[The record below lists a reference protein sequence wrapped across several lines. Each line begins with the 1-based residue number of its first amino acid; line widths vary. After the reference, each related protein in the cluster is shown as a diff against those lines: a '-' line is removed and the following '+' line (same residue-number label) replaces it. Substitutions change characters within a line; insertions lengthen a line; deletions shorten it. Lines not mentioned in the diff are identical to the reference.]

1 MVMAHHDTEND
12 ETMVARKRG
21 AKEIFVRVFGYV
33 KRYPGFAI
41 GTMGCAIATTL
52 ASLAF
57 PKLTQVVIDD
67 VIGKGRADLLPLVA
81 GAVLAAF
88 FLKGAFNILR
98 INLNNHF
105 EQRVI
110 FDMRRDLYDKLQRLS
125 VNYYDQRATGDLMTR
140 VIDDVNAVERVLIDG
155 IEQGTV
161 SVLSILGVGALL
173 FSFNAR
179 LAMWALTPIPILTIG
194 ALAYTMTAHGRY
206 RLVRRAT
213 SALNSLLHDNL
224 QGIRQ
229 IKGFGREPHELGRF
243 AQRAS
248 ELRTATLRVMR
259 AWSFYSPTMEFSAE
273 LGRVI
278 VILVGGYAV
287 IGGGM
292 SLGRLV
298 GFLSCLWMF
307 YEPVRSLHGL
317 NQMFQAGRAAG
328 ERVFDILDAPVEIG
342 EKPGAIILGQDT
354 MQTPHLNPLPR
365 RGEEIETAHLS
376 PLPLGERK
384 GEGSRGGRVRG
395 EVEYR
400 DVGFEYR
407 TDLRVLGGI
416 NIHARAGET
425 IALVG
430 PTGAGKSTIV
440 NLLPR
445 FYDVTHGQI
454 LIDGHDIRDVTL
466 ESLRRQIGIVS
477 QEAFLFNGTIR
488 ENILYG
494 RLDASEVEMMDAAKA
509 ANCHEFI
516 MKLPEKYDSRVGERG
531 VKLSVGEK
539 QRVSIARALLKDP
552 PILILDEATASVDT
566 ATEKLI
572 QEALERLMA
581 QRTSF
586 VIAHRLSTVRNADQI
601 LVLKAG
607 HVSERGTHEE
617 LMAADGLYANLCRVQ
632 STAVTIEERLDEL
645 EVDAAAG

>member
-1 MVMAHHDTEND
+1 MAHHDTEND

-33 KRYPGFAI
+33 KRYPGFAV
-41 GTMGCAIATTL
+41 GTMGCAIVTTL

-57 PKLTQVVIDD
+57 PWLTQILIDD
-67 VIGKGRADLLPLVA
+67 VIGKRRSDLLPLVA
-81 GAVLAAF
+81 GAVVTAF
-88 FLKGAFNILR
+88 LLKAVFNILR

-110 FDMRRDLYDKLQRLS
+110 YDMRHDLYDKLQRLS

-161 SVLSILGVGALL
+161 SVLSVIGVGALL
-173 FSFNAR
+173 FSFNVR
-179 LAMWALTPIPILTIG
+179 LAMWALTPIPILTVG

-342 EKPGAIILGQDT
+342 EKQNASVL
-354 MQTPHLNPLPR
+354 
-365 RGEEIETAHLS
+365 
-376 PLPLGERK
+376 
-384 GEGSRGGRVRG
+384 GGRVRG

-466 ESLRRQIGIVS
+466 ESLREQIGIVS

-494 RLDASEVEMMDAAKA
+494 RLDASKAEMMDAAKA

-516 MKLPEKYDSRVGERG
+516 MRLPEKYDSRVGERG

-607 HVSERGTHEE
+607 HVIERGTHEE

-632 STAVTIEERLDEL
+632 STAVTIEERLDEM

>member
-1 MVMAHHDTEND
+1 MHRHDTVND

-21 AKEIFVRVFGYV
+21 AREIFSRIFTYVR
-33 KRYPGFAI
+33 RYPWFAV
-41 GTMGCAIATTL
+41 GTVACAVVSTA
-52 ASLAF
+52 ASIAF
-57 PKLTQVVIDD
+57 PKLTQMVIDE
-67 VIGKGRADLLPLVA
+67 VMRAKRGELLGLFTGLV
-81 GAVLAAF
+81 LLSF
-88 FLKGAFNILR
+88 FLRDLFNVLR
-98 INLNNHF
+98 IQLNNRF

-110 FDMRRDLYDKLQRLS
+110 FDLRRDLYDKLQRLS
-125 VNYYDQRATGDLMTR
+125 VTYYDQRATGDLMTR

-161 SVLSILGVGALL
+161 SVLSIVGVGYMMFRFNPQLTALALVPIPLLMGGALL
-173 FSFNAR
+173 Y
-179 LAMWALTPIPILTIG
+179 TI
-194 ALAYTMTAHGRY
+194 TAHKRY
-206 RLVRRAT
+206 RLVRQAT
-213 SALNSLLHDNL
+213 SALNALLHDNL

-229 IKGFGREPHELGRF
+229 IKGFGREPHELARF
-243 AQRAS
+243 ERKADD
-248 ELRTATLRVMR
+248 LRRSTLKVMG
-259 AWSFYSPTMEFSAE
+259 AWSVYSPAMTFCGA
-273 LGRVI
+273 LGYVI
-278 VILVGGYAV
+278 VLWFGGRAV
-287 IGGGM
+287 IADRLT
-292 SLGRLV
+292 LGQFV
-298 GFLSCLWMF
+298 GFLWYLGMF
-307 YEPVRSLHGL
+307 YEPVRALHGL

-328 ERVFDILDAPVEIG
+328 ERVFDILDAPVEIS
-342 EKPGAIILGQDT
+342 EKTQAVALGDDDRAQKGAPT
-354 MQTPHLNPLPR
+354 N
-365 RGEEIETAHLS
+365 
-376 PLPLGERK
+376 
-384 GEGSRGGRVRG
+384 GRVRG
-395 EVEYR
+395 DVEYR
-400 DVGFEYR
+400 HVGFEYR
-407 TDLRVLGGI
+407 ADLPVLNEVG
-416 NIHARAGET
+416 IHARSGET

-445 FYDVTHGQI
+445 FYDVTRGQI

-494 RLDASEVEMMDAAKA
+494 RLDASEAEMIEAANA

-516 MKLPEKYDSRVGERG
+516 MRLPEKYESRVGERG

-581 QRTSF
+581 HRTSF

-607 HVSERGTHEE
+607 RIIERGTHVE
-617 LMAADGLYANLCRVQ
+617 LMATGGLYAQLCRVQ

-645 EVDAAAG
+645 EVDAAAN

>member
-1 MVMAHHDTEND
+1 MWGGREYRVQPFVGLGNLNLMRRHNTEND

-21 AKEIFVRVFGYV
+21 AREIFVRISGYV
-33 KRYPGFAI
+33 ARYPWFAVS
-41 GTMGCAIATTL
+41 MMACAVISTL
-52 ASLAF
+52 ASLAV
-57 PKLTQVVIDD
+57 PKLTQLVIDN
-67 VIGKGRADLLPLVA
+67 VIRAKREELLGMYTGLV
-81 GAVLAAF
+81 LLSF
-88 FLKGAFNILR
+88 FLRDALNVLR
-98 INLNNHF
+98 LQLNNRF

-110 FDMRRDLYDKLQRLS
+110 FDLRRDLYDKLQRLS

-161 SVLSILGVGALL
+161 SILSIVGVGYMM
-173 FSFNAR
+173 FRFDPR
-179 LAMWALTPIPILTIG
+179 LALWAIVPIPLLALG
-194 ALAYTMTAHGRY
+194 AVLYTTTAHKRY
-206 RLVRRAT
+206 RLVRQAT
-213 SALNSLLHDNL
+213 SALNALLHDNL

-229 IKGFGREPHELGRF
+229 IKGFGRETHELGRF
-243 AQRAS
+243 TQRAG
-248 ELRTATLRVMR
+248 ELRTVTLKVMS
-259 AWSFYSPTMEFSAE
+259 AWSVYSPAMTFAGA
-273 LGRVI
+273 LGYVI
-278 VILVGGYAV
+278 ILGFGGRAV
-287 IGGGM
+287 IAGQM
-292 SLGRLV
+292 SMGQFV
-298 GFLSCLWMF
+298 GFLWYLAMF
-307 YEPVRSLHGL
+307 YDPVRQLHSL

-342 EKPGAIILGQDT
+342 EKQDASALT
-354 MQTPHLNPLPR
+354 
-365 RGEEIETAHLS
+365 
-376 PLPLGERK
+376 
-384 GEGSRGGRVRG
+384 GRVRG

-400 DVGFEYR
+400 NVGFEYR
-407 TDLRVLGGI
+407 ADLPVLGDI
-416 NIHARAGET
+416 TIHARPGET

-445 FYDVTHGQI
+445 FYDVTRGQI

-466 ESLRRQIGIVS
+466 ESLREQIGIVS

-494 RLDASEVEMMDAAKA
+494 RLDASEAEMMDAAKA

-516 MKLPEKYDSRVGERG
+516 MRLPEKYDSRVGERG

-607 HVSERGTHEE
+607 HVIERGTHEE

>member
-1 MVMAHHDTEND
+1 MHRHNTVND

-21 AKEIFVRVFGYV
+21 AREIFSRIFIYIR
-33 KRYPGFAI
+33 RYPFFAL
-41 GTMGCAIATTL
+41 GTVVCAVLSTA
-52 ASLAF
+52 ASIAF
-57 PKLTQVVIDD
+57 PKLTQMVIDE
-67 VIGKGRADLLPLVA
+67 VIRARRGELLALFTILVL
-81 GAVLAAF
+81 VSF
-88 FLKGAFNILR
+88 FLRDLFNILR
-98 INLNNHF
+98 IQLNNRF

-110 FDMRRDLYDKLQRLS
+110 FDLRRDLYDKLQQLA
-125 VNYYDQRATGDLMTR
+125 VTYYDQRATGDLMTR

-161 SVLSILGVGALL
+161 SLLAIIGVGYMMLRFNPQLTALALVPIPLLAGGALL
-173 FSFNAR
+173 Y
-179 LAMWALTPIPILTIG
+179 TI
-194 ALAYTMTAHGRY
+194 TAHKRY
-206 RLVRRAT
+206 RLVRQAT
-213 SALNSLLHDNL
+213 SALNALLHDNL

-229 IKGFGREPHELGRF
+229 IKGFGRESHELSRF
-243 AQRAS
+243 SRRADD
-248 ELRTATLRVMR
+248 LRHATLKVMG
-259 AWSFYSPTMEFSAE
+259 AWSIYSPAMTFCGA
-273 LGRVI
+273 LGYVI
-278 VILVGGYAV
+278 VLWFGGRDV
-287 IGGGM
+287 IADRLT
-292 SLGRLV
+292 LGQFV
-298 GFLSCLWMF
+298 AFLWYLGMF
-307 YEPVRSLHGL
+307 YEPVRSLHAL

-342 EKPGAIILGQDT
+342 EKSQAAVLA
-354 MQTPHLNPLPR
+354 N
-365 RGEEIETAHLS
+365 
-376 PLPLGERK
+376 
-384 GEGSRGGRVRG
+384 GGRVRG
-395 EVEYR
+395 DVEYR
-400 DVGFEYR
+400 HVGFEYR
-407 TDLRVLGGI
+407 ANLPILHEVS
-416 NIHARAGET
+416 IHARSGET

-445 FYDVTHGQI
+445 FYDVTRGQI

-494 RLDASEVEMMDAAKA
+494 RLDATEAEMIAAATA

-516 MKLPEKYDSRVGERG
+516 MALPEKYDSRVGERG

-581 QRTSF
+581 HRTSF

-607 HVSERGTHEE
+607 KVIERGTHEE
-617 LMAADGLYANLCRVQ
+617 LMAGGGLYAQLCRVQ
-632 STAVTIEERLDEL
+632 STAVTIEERLDEM
-645 EVDAAAG
+645 EVDTAAG

>member
-1 MVMAHHDTEND
+1 V
-12 ETMVARKRG
+12 
-21 AKEIFVRVFGYV
+21 
-33 KRYPGFAI
+33 
-41 GTMGCAIATTL
+41 IA
-52 ASLAF
+52 
-57 PKLTQVVIDD
+57 
-67 VIGKGRADLLPLVA
+67 KGRSDLLPLVA

-88 FLKGAFNILR
+88 FLKGFFNVLR
-98 INLNNHF
+98 IQLNNHF

-110 FDMRRDLYDKLQRLS
+110 YDMRCDLYDKLQRLS

-179 LAMWALTPIPILTIG
+179 LAAWALAPIPLLVAG
-194 ALAYTMTAHGRY
+194 ALAYTLTAHSRY
-206 RLVRRAT
+206 RAVRKAT

-229 IKGFGREPHELGRF
+229 IKGFGREDHERSRF
-243 AQRAS
+243 AQKAS
-248 ELRTATLRVMR
+248 GLRTATLRVMR
-259 AWSFYSPTMEFSAE
+259 AWSIYSPTMEFSSE

-287 IGGGM
+287 IAGGM

-328 ERVFDILDAPVEIG
+328 ERVFDILDAEVEIG
-342 EKPGAIILGQDT
+342 ERAGAK
-354 MQTPHLNPLPR
+354 
-365 RGEEIETAHLS
+365 A
-376 PLPLGERK
+376 LGE
-384 GEGSRGGRVRG
+384 RVRG

-400 DVGFEYR
+400 QAGFEYR
-407 TDLRVLGGI
+407 ADLPVLGDI
-416 NIHARAGET
+416 NIHARSGET

-454 LIDGHDIRDVTL
+454 LIDGHDIREVTL

-494 RLDASEVEMMDAAKA
+494 RLDASEAEMIDAAKA

-516 MKLPEKYDSRVGERG
+516 MRLPEKYDSRVGERG

-581 QRTSF
+581 HRTSF

-607 HVSERGTHEE
+607 RIIERGTHED
-617 LMAADGLYANLCRVQ
+617 LMSLDGLYAHLCRVQ

-645 EVDAAAG
+645 EVGAVELP

>member
-1 MVMAHHDTEND
+1 MARHEIVND

-21 AKEIFVRVFGYV
+21 AREIFVRISSYV
-33 KRYPGFAI
+33 ARYPGFAI
-41 GTMGCAIATTL
+41 SMMACAVISTL
-52 ASLAF
+52 ASLAV
-57 PKLTQVVIDD
+57 PKLTQLVIDN
-67 VIGKGRADLLPLVA
+67 VIRAKKEELLGMYTGLV
-81 GAVLAAF
+81 LLSF
-88 FLKGAFNILR
+88 FLRDGLNVLR
-98 INLNNHF
+98 LQLNNRF

-110 FDMRRDLYDKLQRLS
+110 FDLRRDLYDKLQRLS

-161 SVLSILGVGALL
+161 SILSIVGVGYMMFRFDPKLALY
-173 FSFNAR
+173 AII
-179 LAMWALTPIPILTIG
+179 PIPILAFG
-194 ALAYTMTAHGRY
+194 AVLYTMTAHKRY
-206 RLVRRAT
+206 RLVRQAT
-213 SALNSLLHDNL
+213 SALNALLHDNL

-229 IKGFGREPHELGRF
+229 IKGFGRETHELGRF
-243 AQRAS
+243 TARAG
-248 ELRTATLRVMR
+248 ELRAVTLKVMS
-259 AWSFYSPTMEFSAE
+259 AWSVYSPAMTFAGA
-273 LGRVI
+273 LGYVI
-278 VILVGGYAV
+278 ILGFGGRAV
-287 IGGGM
+287 IAGQM
-292 SLGRLV
+292 SMGQFV
-298 GFLSCLWMF
+298 GFLWYLAMF
-307 YEPVRSLHGL
+307 YDPVRQLHSL

-342 EKPGAIILGQDT
+342 EKQNAS
-354 MQTPHLNPLPR
+354 
-365 RGEEIETAHLS
+365 ALS
-376 PLPLGERK
+376 
-384 GEGSRGGRVRG
+384 GRVRG
-395 EVEYR
+395 QVEYR
-400 DVGFEYR
+400 NVGFEYR
-407 TDLRVLGGI
+407 ADLPVLGEI
-416 NIHARAGET
+416 NIHARPGET

-445 FYDVTHGQI
+445 FYDVSHGQI
-454 LIDGHDIRDVTL
+454 LIDGQDIRDVTL
-466 ESLRRQIGIVS
+466 ESLREQIGIVS

-494 RLDASEVEMMDAAKA
+494 RLDASEAEMMDAAKA

-516 MKLPEKYDSRVGERG
+516 MKLPEKYDSKVGERG

-607 HVSERGTHEE
+607 HVIERGTHEE

-645 EVDAAAG
+645 EVDATAG

>member
-1 MVMAHHDTEND
+1 
-12 ETMVARKRG
+12 
-21 AKEIFVRVFGYV
+21 
-33 KRYPGFAI
+33 
-41 GTMGCAIATTL
+41 
-52 ASLAF
+52 
-57 PKLTQVVIDD
+57 
-67 VIGKGRADLLPLVA
+67 
-81 GAVLAAF
+81 
-88 FLKGAFNILR
+88 
-98 INLNNHF
+98 
-105 EQRVI
+105 
-110 FDMRRDLYDKLQRLS
+110 
-125 VNYYDQRATGDLMTR
+125 
-140 VIDDVNAVERVLIDG
+140 VNAVERVLIDG

-161 SVLSILGVGALL
+161 SILSIVGVGYMMFRFDPKLALY
-173 FSFNAR
+173 AII
-179 LAMWALTPIPILTIG
+179 PIPILAFG
-194 ALAYTMTAHGRY
+194 AVLYTMTAHKRY
-206 RLVRRAT
+206 RLVRQAT
-213 SALNSLLHDNL
+213 SALNALLHDNL

-229 IKGFGREPHELGRF
+229 IKGFGRETHELGRF
-243 AQRAS
+243 TARAS
-248 ELRTATLRVMR
+248 ELRAVTLKVMS
-259 AWSFYSPTMEFSAE
+259 AWSVYSPAMTFAGA
-273 LGRVI
+273 LGYVI
-278 VILVGGYAV
+278 ILGFGGRAV
-287 IGGGM
+287 IAGQM
-292 SLGRLV
+292 SMGQFV
-298 GFLSCLWMF
+298 GFLWYLAMF
-307 YEPVRSLHGL
+307 YDPVRQLHSL

-342 EKPGAIILGQDT
+342 EKQNASAFT
-354 MQTPHLNPLPR
+354 
-365 RGEEIETAHLS
+365 
-376 PLPLGERK
+376 
-384 GEGSRGGRVRG
+384 GRVRG
-395 EVEYR
+395 DVEYR
-400 DVGFEYR
+400 NAGFEYR
-407 TDLRVLGGI
+407 AGLPVLGEI
-416 NIHARAGET
+416 NIHARPGET

-445 FYDVTHGQI
+445 FYDVTRGQI
-454 LIDGHDIRDVTL
+454 LIDGQDIRDVTL
-466 ESLRRQIGIVS
+466 ESLREQIGIVS

-494 RLDASEVEMMDAAKA
+494 RLDASEAEMMDAAKA

-516 MKLPEKYDSRVGERG
+516 MKLPEKYDSKVGERG

-607 HVSERGTHEE
+607 HVIERGTHEE

>member
-1 MVMAHHDTEND
+1 MAHHDTDND
-12 ETMVARKRG
+12 ATMVARRRS
-21 AKEIFVRVFGYV
+21 AKEIFVRVFGYIR
-33 KRYPGFAI
+33 RYPGFAA
-41 GTMGCAIATTL
+41 GTMACAIATTL

-57 PKLTQVVIDD
+57 PKLTQIVIDD
-67 VIGKGRADLLPLVA
+67 VIGKGRSDLLVVVA

-88 FLKGAFNILR
+88 FLKGAFNVLR

-110 FDMRRDLYDKLQRLS
+110 YDMRRDLYDKLQRLS

-161 SVLSILGVGALL
+161 SVLSIIGVGGLL
-173 FSFNAR
+173 FAFNAR
-179 LAMWALTPIPILTIG
+179 LATWALAPIPLLMAG
-194 ALAYTMTAHGRY
+194 ALVYTMTAHGRY
-206 RLVRRAT
+206 RAVRKAT

-229 IKGFGREPHELGRF
+229 IKGFGRESHELGRF
-243 AQRAS
+243 EKKAT
-248 ELRTATLRVMR
+248 ELQTAMLRVMR

-287 IGGGM
+287 IAGGM

-328 ERVFDILDAPVEIG
+328 ERVFDILDAPVEV
-342 EKPGAIILGQDT
+342 
-354 MQTPHLNPLPR
+354 
-365 RGEEIETAHLS
+365 
-376 PLPLGERK
+376 GERPDAK
-384 GEGSRGGRVRG
+384 ALPGRVTG
-395 EVEYR
+395 HVEYR
-400 DVGFEYR
+400 AASFEYR
-407 TDLRVLGGI
+407 ANLPVLHEI
-416 NIHARAGET
+416 NIDAKPGET

-430 PTGAGKSTIV
+430 PTGAGKTTIV

-445 FYDVTHGQI
+445 FYEVTRGAI
-454 LIDGHDIRDVTL
+454 LIDGHDIRDLTL
-466 ESLRRQIGIVS
+466 ESLRQQVGIVS

-494 RLDASEVEMMDAAKA
+494 RLDATETEMITAAQA
-509 ANCHEFI
+509 ANCHAFI
-516 MKLPEKYDSRVGERG
+516 TRLPEQYDSRVGERG

-539 QRVSIARALLKDP
+539 QRVSIARALLKDAP
-552 PILILDEATASVDT
+552 TLNRAKCGSNPGAARWSDYRAW
-566 ATEKLI
+566 
-572 QEALERLMA
+572 
-581 QRTSF
+581 
-586 VIAHRLSTVRNADQI
+586 NA
-601 LVLKAG
+601 
-607 HVSERGTHEE
+607 
-617 LMAADGLYANLCRVQ
+617 
-632 STAVTIEERLDEL
+632 
-645 EVDAAAG
+645 

>member
-1 MVMAHHDTEND
+1 MRRRETEND

-21 AKEIFVRVFGYV
+21 AREIFVRISSYV
-33 KRYPGFAI
+33 RRYPGFYTGMMA
-41 GTMGCAIATTL
+41 CAVLSTVAAL
-52 ASLAF
+52 AV
-57 PKLTQVVIDD
+57 PKLTQMVIDE
-67 VIGKGRADLLPLVA
+67 VIRAKRGELLAMYTGLV
-81 GAVLAAF
+81 LLSF
-88 FLKGAFNILR
+88 FLRDAFNVLR
-98 INLNNHF
+98 LQLNNRF

-110 FDMRRDLYDKLQRLS
+110 FDLRRDLYDKLQRLS

-161 SVLSILGVGALL
+161 SVLSIIGVGYMMFRFDPRLAAWAVLPIPLLAGGALL
-173 FSFNAR
+173 Y
-179 LAMWALTPIPILTIG
+179 TI
-194 ALAYTMTAHGRY
+194 TAHTRY
-206 RLVRRAT
+206 RLVRQAT
-213 SALNSLLHDNL
+213 SALNALLHDNL

-229 IKGFGREPHELGRF
+229 IKGFGRETHELNRF
-243 AQRAS
+243 EARAN
-248 ELRTATLRVMR
+248 ELRTVTLKVMSV
-259 AWSFYSPTMEFSAE
+259 WSVYSPAMTFAGA
-273 LGRVI
+273 LGY
-278 VILVGGYAV
+278 VILLWFGGRAV
-287 IGGGM
+287 IAGEVSVGQF
-292 SLGRLV
+292 V
-298 GFLSCLWMF
+298 GFLVYLGMF
-307 YEPVRSLHGL
+307 YEPVRQLHSL

-342 EKPGAIILGQDT
+342 EKSGAS
-354 MQTPHLNPLPR
+354 
-365 RGEEIETAHLS
+365 ALS
-376 PLPLGERK
+376 K
-384 GEGSRGGRVRG
+384 RVRG

-407 TDLRVLGGI
+407 ADLPVLGGV
-416 NIHARAGET
+416 NIHARPGET

-445 FYDVTHGQI
+445 FYDVTAGQI

-466 ESLRRQIGIVS
+466 ESLRQQIGIVS

-494 RLDASEVEMMDAAKA
+494 RLDANEAEMMDAAKA

-607 HVSERGTHEE
+607 HIIERGTHEE

>member
-1 MVMAHHDTEND
+1 
-12 ETMVARKRG
+12 MVARKRG
-21 AKEIFVRVFGYV
+21 AREIFIRISSYVR
-33 KRYPGFAI
+33 RYPWFA
-41 GTMGCAIATTL
+41 TSMMACAVLSTL
-52 ASLAF
+52 ASLAV
-57 PKLTQVVIDD
+57 PKLTQLVIDD
-67 VIGKGRADLLPLVA
+67 VIRAKRGELLAMYTGLV
-81 GAVLAAF
+81 LLSF
-88 FLKGAFNILR
+88 FLRDLFNVLR
-98 INLNNHF
+98 LQLNNRF

-110 FDMRRDLYDKLQRLS
+110 FDLRRDLYDKLQRLS

-161 SVLSILGVGALL
+161 SVLGIVGVGYMMFRFDPHLAAL
-173 FSFNAR
+173 AIV
-179 LAMWALTPIPILTIG
+179 PIPLLALG
-194 ALAYTMTAHGRY
+194 AVLYTTTAHKRY
-206 RLVRRAT
+206 RLVRQAT
-213 SALNSLLHDNL
+213 SALNALLHDNL

-229 IKGFGREPHELGRF
+229 IKGFGRETHELNRF
-243 AQRAS
+243 SERAG
-248 ELRTATLRVMR
+248 ELRTVTLKVMS
-259 AWSFYSPTMEFSAE
+259 AWSVYSPSMTFAGA
-273 LGRVI
+273 LGYVI
-278 VILVGGYAV
+278 ILGFGGRAV
-287 IGGGM
+287 IAGQLSMGQF
-292 SLGRLV
+292 V
-298 GFLSCLWMF
+298 GFLWYLAMF
-307 YEPVRSLHGL
+307 YDPVRQLHSL

-342 EKPGAIILGQDT
+342 EKPGASV
-354 MQTPHLNPLPR
+354 
-365 RGEEIETAHLS
+365 LS
-376 PLPLGERK
+376 
-384 GEGSRGGRVRG
+384 GRVRG

-407 TDLRVLGGI
+407 ADLPVLGGV
-416 NIHARAGET
+416 NIHARQGET

-466 ESLRRQIGIVS
+466 ESLRQQIGIVS

-494 RLDASEVEMMDAAKA
+494 RLDASEAEMMDAAKA

-607 HVSERGTHEE
+607 RVIERGTHEE

-645 EVDAAAG
+645 EVDAPAGLK